1 LDETT
6 AIPTDL
12 ADLHGT
18 SLDELCQLE
27 LQGALEPFRH
37 ALIGQVER
45 PRPNIGTGPPG
56 RAD

>member
-6 AIPTDL
+6 AMETAL
-12 ADLHGT
+12 ADLHGAT
-18 SLDELCQLE
+18 LDQLSQRP
-27 LQGALEPFRH
+27 LQDALEPYRRI
-37 ALIGQVER
+37 LINQVER